1 MKKRFQ
7 NEIDEQETL
16 KKHIKIETEKTYKV
30 NKIKINS
37 KIIKRS
43 KKRETKYLRIRSVST
58 LN

>member
-37 KIIKRS
+37 KIIKRH
-43 KKRETKYLRIRSVST
+43 KKRETKDLRIRRVST

>member
-37 KIIKRS
+37 KIIKRR
-43 KKRETKYLRIRSVST
+43 KKRETKDLRIRRVST

>member
-16 KKHIKIETEKTYKV
+16 KKHIKIETEKTNKV
-30 NKIKINS
+30 NKIKIYS
-37 KIIKRS
+37 KIIKRR
-43 KKRETKYLRIRSVST
+43 KKIETKDLRIRRVST